1 MFFLFCFA
9 LCGLVISLTGFLMF
23 AYPAV
28 YVDVVN
34 LYYSKIGRRRR
45 VPIEKYFRWY
55 YRLSGLMLFLMS
67 IVFFYAFWLQVRHYL
82 R

>member
-9 LCGLVISLTGFLMF
+9 LCGLAISLTGILMF

-34 LYYSKIGRRRR
+34 WYYSKIGRRRR
-45 VPIEKYFRWY
+45 VSIEKYSRWY
-55 YRLSGLMLFLMS
+55 YRLAGLMLFLQS
-67 IVFFYAFWLQVRHYL
+67 IVFFYAFWLQVRRYL